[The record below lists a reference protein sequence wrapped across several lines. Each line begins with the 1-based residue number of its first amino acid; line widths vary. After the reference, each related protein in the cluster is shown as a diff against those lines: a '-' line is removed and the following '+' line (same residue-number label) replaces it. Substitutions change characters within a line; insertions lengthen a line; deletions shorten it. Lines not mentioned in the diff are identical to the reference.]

1 MPALTKSSYSLDPA
15 SIDKIANLAKRWRVS
30 KTEVVRRALQMASEH
45 EIAASPE
52 AKIALLHRLQKEFR
66 EAGVDF
72 ARWKRDIKRGR
83 R

>member
-1 MPALTKSSYSLDPA
+1 MTKSTYSLDSA
-15 SIDKIANLAKRWRVS
+15 SIDKIDHLAKRWHVS
-30 KTEVVRRALQMASEH
+30 KTEVVRRALRMASEH

-52 AKIALLHRLQKEFR
+52 AKIAILHKLQKEFR

-72 ARWKRDIKRGR
+72 ARWKRDTKRGR